1 MQTRIMVTALGLGL
15 ILLAV
20 IFQLIRKNRLQEKYS
35 ILWIASAVV
44 MVVLSVWTQLLKS
57 FSAWIGI
64 FYPPSAL
71 FAVAVFC
78 GLVIAL
84 HYSVVLSTLT
94 SQNKTLA
101 QELALLREEVARL
114 RLERSGGGKR
124 PAVRRGARR

>member
-1 MQTRIMVTALGLGL
+1 MQTRMTIAAVGLGL

-35 ILWIASAVV
+35 ILWIASAVL
-44 MVVLSVWTQLLKS
+44 MVALSVWTQLLKS
-57 FSAWIGI
+57 FAAWIGI

-71 FAVAVFC
+71 FAAAVFC

-94 SQNKTLA
+94 GQNKTLA
-101 QELALLREEVARL
+101 QDLALLREEVDRL
-114 RLERSGGGKR
+114 RLERPAGRKR
-124 PAVRRGARR
+124 PAGKRGARR

>member
-1 MQTRIMVTALGLGL
+1 MQTRIMITALGLGL

-57 FSAWIGI
+57 FAAWIGI

-71 FAVAVFC
+71 FAAAVFC

-101 QELALLREEVARL
+101 QEIGLLREEVDRL
-114 RLERSGGGKR
+114 AAGRKR
-124 PAVRRGARR
+124 PAGRRRARS

>member
-1 MQTRIMVTALGLGL
+1 MQTRIMIFAVGLGL

-44 MVVLSVWTQLLKS
+44 LVVLSMWTQLLKT
-57 FSAWIGI
+57 FAAWIGV

-71 FAVAVFC
+71 FAVAAFC

-94 SQNKTLA
+94 GQNKTLA
-101 QELALLREEVARL
+101 QELALLREEVNRL

-124 PAVRRGARR
+124 PTGRRGARK

>member
-1 MQTRIMVTALGLGL
+1 MQTRMTIAALGLGV

-44 MVVLSVWTQLLKS
+44 MVVLSVWTQLLKG
-57 FSAWIGI
+57 FAAWIGI

-71 FAVAVFC
+71 FAAAVFC

-101 QELALLREEVARL
+101 QEIALLREEVDRL
-114 RLERSGGGKR
+114 AAGRSAGRKR
-124 PAVRRGARR
+124 PAGRRKARS